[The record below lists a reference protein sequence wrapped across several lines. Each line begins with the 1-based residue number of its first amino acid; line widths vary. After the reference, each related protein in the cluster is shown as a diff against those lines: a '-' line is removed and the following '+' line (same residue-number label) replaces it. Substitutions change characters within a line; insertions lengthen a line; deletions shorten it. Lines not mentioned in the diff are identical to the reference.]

1 MAQSAPRLI
10 ADASTTQLAVP
21 DVRRARI
28 GVSLIFAAHGA
39 VYGSFATRIP
49 WLQDHR
55 HIGPGLLGV
64 ALLAPAVGALL
75 GMPFASRLIHR
86 FGGRRTTRALIVA
99 WCISGALPMLAPDV
113 PVLFLLLMVYGLTS
127 GMADV
132 AMNAQ
137 AIPVEHAAG
146 KSIMSGLHGMWSVGG
161 LVASGGGALAAHANL
176 DARIHL
182 AIVAA
187 VLVVIALIGSTRL
200 PANIA
205 DEDEEAP
212 PHFVRP
218 PRAVVIIGLI
228 AFCALFAEASTS
240 DWCAV
245 YLKKVIGTSAG
256 TAATAYT
263 AFAFTMAASRLT
275 GDFAVRR
282 FGPVKTVRVAGI
294 IGTAGGF
301 MVVLA
306 HNPGLAIAGF
316 ALIGLGVAAVF
327 PLAFAAA
334 GHADAQPARAIAGVA
349 TIAYGAGIAAP
360 GIVGG
365 IAAASSLHVSFAI
378 ITALVALL
386 AVGAGVLQ
394 PKKTTP
400 HATEA

>member
-1 MAQSAPRLI
+1 MADSAPPVVAARMGPLV
-10 ADASTTQLAVP
+10 AVP

-64 ALLAPAVGALL
+64 ALLAPSVGALL

-86 FGGRRTTRALIVA
+86 YGGRRATRVMIVS

-113 PVLFLLLMVYGLTS
+113 VVLFLLLMLYGLTS

-146 KSIMSGLHGMWSVGG
+146 KSIMTGLHGMWSVGG

-187 VLVVIALIGSTRL
+187 VLVVLALIGSASL
-200 PANIA
+200 PDNFAA
-205 DEDEEAP
+205 EDEEAP

-218 PRAVVIIGLI
+218 PRAVLFIGLI

-282 FGPVKTVRVAGI
+282 FGATRTVRIAGI
-294 IGTAGGF
+294 VGTVGGF
-301 MVVLA
+301 LVVFA
-306 HNPGLAIAGF
+306 QNAGMAIGGF

-378 ITALVALL
+378 VTALVALL

-394 PKKTTP
+394 PKRSASK
-400 HATEA
+400 AIRA

>member
-1 MAQSAPRLI
+1 
-10 ADASTTQLAVP
+10 
-21 DVRRARI
+21 
-28 GVSLIFAAHGA
+28 
-39 VYGSFATRIP
+39 
-49 WLQDHR
+49 
-55 HIGPGLLGV
+55 
-64 ALLAPAVGALL
+64 
-75 GMPFASRLIHR
+75 
-86 FGGRRTTRALIVA
+86 
-99 WCISGALPMLAPDV
+99 
-113 PVLFLLLMVYGLTS
+113 
-127 GMADV
+127 
-132 AMNAQ
+132 
-137 AIPVEHAAG
+137 
-146 KSIMSGLHGMWSVGG
+146 
-161 LVASGGGALAAHANL
+161 
-176 DARIHL
+176 
-182 AIVAA
+182 
-187 VLVVIALIGSTRL
+187 
-200 PANIA
+200 
-205 DEDEEAP
+205 
-212 PHFVRP
+212 
-218 PRAVVIIGLI
+218 
-228 AFCALFAEASTS
+228 
-240 DWCAV
+240 
-245 YLKKVIGTSAG
+245 
-256 TAATAYT
+256 
-263 AFAFTMAASRLT
+263 
-275 GDFAVRR
+275 VRR